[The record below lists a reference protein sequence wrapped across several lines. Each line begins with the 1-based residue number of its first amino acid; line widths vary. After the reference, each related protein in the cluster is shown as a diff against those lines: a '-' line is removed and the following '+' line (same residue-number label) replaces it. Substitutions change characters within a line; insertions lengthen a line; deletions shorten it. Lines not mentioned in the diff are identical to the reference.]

1 MLETAVLS
9 LLLALASPE
18 SALKFTSTWILTEKT
33 QV

>member
-9 LLLALASPE
+9 LPLASASLE
-18 SALKFTSTWILTEKT
+18 SALKFTSTWILTEKI